1 MIHFYKFINVEIFRI
16 KVCMYSF
23 LLALSSLLEKEIENY
38 NVFEFLRKSHLKT
51 NIEQVKLLKNLACFL
66 IVHQLI

>member
-1 MIHFYKFINVEIFRI
+1 
-16 KVCMYSF
+16 MYSF